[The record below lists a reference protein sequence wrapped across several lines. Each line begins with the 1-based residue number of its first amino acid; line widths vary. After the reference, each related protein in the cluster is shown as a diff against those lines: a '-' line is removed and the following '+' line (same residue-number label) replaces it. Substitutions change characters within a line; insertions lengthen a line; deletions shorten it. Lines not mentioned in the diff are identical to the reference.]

1 MPIKNEK
8 DLSDNARSLWLKAAS
23 AMELRNF
30 GYAVT
35 LLQAVLKETPEFL
48 EARKWLRRAEI
59 AMAKGKKSLFSGLS
73 GASFKGA
80 SMVKKDPMAAMEQ
93 AEKTLESDPYST
105 QGNTLLK
112 DAALAAGFPEIAR
125 FAIETLVEANPKD
138 VKVLHELGLFFYE
151 NDDCEKAVEVFN
163 KILEINP
170 SDLIANKRGKDAA
183 ARSSMSKGGWEEVAA
198 SGGQKDYRSL
208 IKDTDVAVS
217 LEQQNRVVK
226 SVEMIDQQLVELYA
240 RSEQEP
246 ENVDVARRIASLFEQ
261 KDEYDSAI
269 WWYDKAIE
277 LTKGTDPAIVRKV
290 SELQLKQL
298 DIAIETREEFLAS
311 LPGHELTAQYRNEL
325 AELKKQKAE
334 TLIADARKRVVRN
347 PTDLQFRYELGEQLV
362 IAGYF
367 TEAIPEFQK
376 ARQNPNA
383 RIKAMSLLGE
393 CYTGKSMLDFSVR
406 QYSEALKEL
415 TVMDNTK
422 KHILYKLGLVYEKM
436 EEKEKSLD
444 CMKQIYEVDYGYE
457 DVAPRVEGSY
467 ESQ

>member
-30 GYAVT
+30 GYAIT

-48 EARKWLRRAEI
+48 EARKWLRKAEVYV
-59 AMAKGKKSLFSGLS
+59 AKGKKSLFSGFS

-80 SMVKKDPMAAMEQ
+80 GLVKKDPMAAMEQ

-138 VKVLHELGLFFYE
+138 TKVLHELGLFFYE
-151 NDDCEKAVEVFN
+151 NGDSEKAVEVFN

-170 SDLIANKRGKDAA
+170 ADLVANKRGKDAA

-198 SGGQKDYRSL
+198 SGGEKDYRSL
-208 IKDTDVAVS
+208 IKDTDLAVS

-226 SVEMIDQQLVELYA
+226 SVEMIDQQLVELYERA
-240 RSEQEP
+240 ELEP
-246 ENVDVARRIASLFEQ
+246 QNVDVARRIASLFEQ
-261 KDEYDSAI
+261 KDEFDSSI
-269 WWYDKAIE
+269 WWYNHALE
-277 LTKGTDPAIVRKV
+277 LTKGTDPAIARKV

-298 DIAIETREEFLAS
+298 DISIASREEFLATT
-311 LPGHELTAQYRNEL
+311 PGHELAAQYRQEL
-325 AELKKQKAE
+325 ADLKKQKAE
-334 TLIADARKRVVRN
+334 TLIADARKRVERN

-362 IAGYF
+362 DAGLY
-367 TEAIPEFQK
+367 TEAIPELQK

-393 CYTGKSMLDFSVR
+393 CYTGKSMLDFAVR
-406 QYSEALKEL
+406 QYTEAIKEL

-422 KHILYKLGLVYEKM
+422 KDILYKLGMVYEKM
-436 EEKEKSLD
+436 GDKAKSLD

-457 DVAPRVEGSY
+457 DVSVRVEGSY